1 MDISTQFTVRR
12 LTNLTTLLPQTR
24 YTRRYFPSTGF
35 SQQVSPRFDVNAKP
49 TFNPLVKKPVYFLE
63 HEGRTYFSTSYT
75 RFGVLGTEVVFSL
88 PGEHFHD
95 DFTFLVPDFLH
106 GDKELVIENA
116 QPLSQLGIRSLNMVN
131 ALRSLLSPFFALLGF
146 FGRVL
151 GWRGLEDSL
160 MILGLVYIYNYY
172 VGLTNFTTCI
182 FGVFFGLNLLVNL
195 FNKTSWFRAIVYF
208 QDYVGRRSNR
218 FEETVVRP
226 YNFYAGHSWL
236 KPQPTAASVQ
246 PFSSDGSYDF
256 LSSADSKLHVY
267 ALEEKLFHT
276 VDRQSTEV
284 KATKE
289 DYIKAFSDYENGF
302 TQLGLSNW
310 STVSSIFEK
319 AVESR
324 DSFMFPAFLQHLGLS
339 QDDENFKTCLVNL
352 RRIAGYKR
360 TED

>member
-1 MDISTQFTVRR
+1 MDNSTQFTVRR
-12 LTNLTTLLPQTR
+12 LMHSTPLLPQTR

-35 SQQVSPRFDVNAKP
+35 SQQMNPRFDVNAKP
-49 TFNPLVKKPVYFLE
+49 HFNPLVKKPVYFLE

-88 PGEHFHD
+88 SGEHFHD

-106 GDKELVIENA
+106 GDKESVIENA
-116 QPLSQLGIRSLNMVN
+116 QPLSQLGIRSLNVVN
-131 ALRSLLSPFFALLGF
+131 ALRSLLSPFFALLWF

-172 VGLTNFTTCI
+172 VGLTNFTAWT
-182 FGVFFGLNLLVNL
+182 FGIFFGLNLLVNL
-195 FNKTSWFRAIVYF
+195 LNKVSWLRAIAYF

-226 YNFYAGHSWL
+226 YNFYAGHAWL
-236 KPQPTAASVQ
+236 KPNLNTSVQ
-246 PFSSDGSYDF
+246 PFSSDVSYDF
-256 LSSADSKLHVY
+256 LSSTDSKLHVY
-267 ALEEKLFHT
+267 ALEEELFHT
-276 VDRQSTEV
+276 VDRHSTEG

-289 DYIKAFSDYENGF
+289 DYIKAFSNYENGF
-302 TQLGLSNW
+302 TQLGLSDW

-319 AVESR
+319 AIESR
-324 DSFMFPAFLQHLGLS
+324 DSFLFPAFLQHLGLS

-352 RRIAGYKR
+352 RKIAGYKR

>member
-1 MDISTQFTVRR
+1 MDNSQQYTVRR
-12 LTNLTTLLPQTR
+12 LTHLTTLLPQTR

-35 SQQVSPRFDVNAKP
+35 SQQVNPRFDVNAQP
-49 TFNPLVKKPVYFLE
+49 MFNPLVKKPVYFLE

-75 RFGVLGTEVVFSL
+75 RFGFLGTKVVFNLS
-88 PGEHFHD
+88 GEHFHD
-95 DFTFLVPDFLH
+95 DFTFLVPDFLY

-116 QPLSQLGIRSLNMVN
+116 QPLSEFGIRSLNVVN

-160 MILGLVYIYNYY
+160 MILGLFYIYNYY
-172 VGLTNFTTCI
+172 VGSTNFTTWT
-182 FGVFFGLNLLVNL
+182 FGIFFGLNLLVNL
-195 FNKTSWFRAIVYF
+195 LNKTSWLRAIAYF

-236 KPQPTAASVQ
+236 KPQLNNPVQ
-246 PFSSDGSYDF
+246 PFSSVSSYDF

-267 ALEEKLFHT
+267 ALEEELFHT
-276 VDRQSTEV
+276 VDRQSTEG

-319 AVESR
+319 AIESR
-324 DSFMFPAFLQHLGLS
+324 DSFLFPAFLQHLGLS
-339 QDDENFKTCLVNL
+339 QEDENFKTCLINL
-352 RRIAGYKR
+352 RKIAGYKQ